1 MIALTIIMTNN
12 QQYNKAELQA
22 EVNEKARASVADDA
36 GLDELMR
43 FTLDNFA
50 YRYLETKNTQGLKSQ
65 AISRATWRVE
75 GQESELIEALKA
87 QNEKTKQALIAKAKA
102 HAKKD
107 GATVYPWIEIEVK
120 DSLALCRAGV
130 DWESDGARE
139 TIAKSETRL
148 EFEDGL
154 HLRNKI
160 AKSLEEACGV
170 F

>member
-1 MIALTIIMTNN
+1 MIALMIIMTNN
-12 QQYNKAELQA
+12 QQYNKDELQA
-22 EVNEKARASVADDA
+22 EVNAKARASVADDA

-65 AISRATWRVE
+65 AIDRAIWRVE
-75 GQESELIEALKA
+75 GRESELIEALKA
-87 QNEKTKQALIAKAKA
+87 QNTQTKQALIAKAKV

-107 GATVYPWIEIEVK
+107 GATVYPWIEVQVK

-130 DWESDGARE
+130 DWESEGSRE
-139 TIAKSETRL
+139 TIVKNETRL
-148 EFEDGL
+148 EFEDAL
-154 HLRNKI
+154 HLRNKL
-160 AKSLEEACGV
+160 AKFLEEACGV